1 MTEESLQAAG
11 EGQGYRGALAGAGA
25 HDCSFTAG
33 QHTNHL
39 LNINPVLQIHFKAFR
54 PVKTFLGFVVTA
66 AISQSFSKN

>member
-33 QHTNHL
+33 QHTKSPTLTLAQSYRFILKHL
-39 LNINPVLQIHFKAFR
+39 DR
-54 PVKTFLGFVVTA
+54 
-66 AISQSFSKN
+66 